1 MLGETD
7 FSNSLAEFQ
16 EFLRTLRVLL
26 DHSHFAA
33 IYQANQPWS
42 YRR

>member
-7 FSNSLAEFQ
+7 FSNSSADIQ
-16 EFLRTLRVLL
+16 EFLRTLKVLL
-26 DHSHFAA
+26 AHCHFAA

-42 YRR
+42 CI